1 MFAISGLSFAYAQS
15 PKRMKSLVLAIYYLA
30 GAFGNVIVM
39 VIVKLN
45 LFESMVHEYLL
56 YAGLMTLTMIVYIF
70 LVKRFK
76 NLHSNEQK

>member
-1 MFAISGLSFAYAQS
+1 MFSISGLAFAYEQS
-15 PKRMKSLVLAIYYLA
+15 PKRMKSFVLSIWYLA
-30 GAFGNVIVM
+30 GALGNLIVTI
-39 VIVKLN
+39 IVKLN

-76 NLHSNEQK
+76 NMHSNEQK